1 VVKEENKMLDQ
12 AIAKLQAEM
21 AANLNQ
27 PYVQI
32 VGNYLLAHLEENPE
46 HAEKMAADDKN
57 IMGSLNVMQRYASA
71 KKVGNVA
78 VLTDAQGFGIVLQYF
93 DCWDGEPFEIPAEP
107 ERPAYTPPARPA
119 QPSSTM
125 TTTSLAPK
133 GKGKKGAESPEQLSL
148 FDDAFTPDSDDE
160 EGGCGCE
167 F

>member
-1 VVKEENKMLDQ
+1 MEK

-46 HAEKMAADDKN
+46 HAESLAADDKS
-57 IMGSLNVMQRYASA
+57 IMDSLNVMQRYASA

-93 DCWDGEPFEIPAEP
+93 DCWDGEPFEIPVEP
-107 ERPAYTPPARPA
+107 ERPVYTPPAQTAAA
-119 QPSSTM
+119 QATKPNAIP
-125 TTTSLAPK
+125 APK
-133 GKGKKGAESPEQLSL
+133 GKAKKAVESVDQLSL
-148 FDDAFTPDSDDE
+148 FDLDNEEE
-160 EGGCGCE
+160 EGEGGACCE
-167 F
+167 

>member
-1 VVKEENKMLDQ
+1 MEK

-46 HAEKMAADDKN
+46 HAESLAADDKS
-57 IMGSLNVMQRYASA
+57 IMDSLNVMQRYASA

-107 ERPAYTPPARPA
+107 ERPAYTPPAPVA
-119 QPSSTM
+119 KPNAAP
-125 TTTSLAPK
+125 APK
-133 GKGKKGAESPEQLSL
+133 GKAKKAAESPEQLSL
-148 FDDAFTPDSDDE
+148 FDDEFTPDLDDDE
-160 EGGCGCE
+160 EGGACCE
-167 F
+167 

>member
-1 VVKEENKMLDQ
+1 MLDQ

-46 HAEKMAADDKN
+46 HAESLAADDKS
-57 IMGSLNVMQRYASA
+57 IMDSLNVMQRYASA

-107 ERPAYTPPARPA
+107 ERPVYTPPARTAA
-119 QPSSTM
+119 QPVASAP
-125 TTTSLAPK
+125 APK
-133 GKGKKGAESPEQLSL
+133 GKAKKAADSPEQLSL
-148 FDDAFTPDSDDE
+148 FDDEFTPDLDDEDE
-160 EGGCGCE
+160 EGGACCE
-167 F
+167 